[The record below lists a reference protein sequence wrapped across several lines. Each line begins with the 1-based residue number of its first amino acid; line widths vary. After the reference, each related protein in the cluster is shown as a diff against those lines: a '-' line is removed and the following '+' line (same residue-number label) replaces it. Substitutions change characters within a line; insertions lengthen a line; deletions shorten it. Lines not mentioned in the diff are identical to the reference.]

1 MKKTIQ
7 TIAVALCALGTTVLT
22 SCFKDEPLN
31 AECDIES
38 VAVHVPQPTQAFF
51 NLSDTL
57 QNVQSADSVI
67 TFSVRSGADLS
78 AARLDI
84 ATTSGAK
91 LEQTGG
97 GQPQV
102 GGEVRYKVSSEDGNW
117 RRYYTIRFVPV
128 THTVNDTI
136 KFDFEHFELE
146 PRAGAYYIWHNVM
159 PDGTLGNDWATG
171 NPGFQLSRGSAK
183 PNEYP
188 TVPLAEGYDG
198 TGIKLITRDTGAFG
212 VIANMRLAAGNFF
225 LGTFDVGS
233 ALKDAMKATRFGIS
247 FDKKPVKFTGYYKY
261 APGEKY
267 QDRSGKKV
275 DGVVDEGSIYAV
287 LYRNHDSQGN
297 AVVLDGNDVL
307 TSPQIVAIAK
317 VPKVDA
323 TTGWTAF
330 EVAFDYSEGINSE
343 LLASRGYNLAVVFS
357 SSVKGDQFQGA
368 VGSELCVDKV
378 RVICATEE

>member
-1 MKKTIQ
+1 MKKTIK
-7 TIAVALCALGTTVLT
+7 TIGVALCAICTTALT

-38 VAVHVPQPTQAFF
+38 VTVHVPQPAQAFF

-67 TFSVRSGADLS
+67 TFSVRSSADLS
-78 AARLDI
+78 AASLDI
-84 ATTSGAK
+84 ATTPGAK
-91 LEQTGG
+91 LEQIGG
-97 GQPQV
+97 GLPQV
-102 GGEVRYKVSSEDGNW
+102 GQEMRYRVTSEDGRW
-117 RRYYTIRFVPV
+117 QRTYAVRFTPV

-136 KFDFEHFELE
+136 KFDFEHYELE
-146 PRAGAYYIWHNVM
+146 PKAGAYYIWHNVM
-159 PDGTLGNDWATG
+159 PDGALGNDWATG
-171 NPGFQLSRGSAK
+171 NPGFQMSRGSAK
-183 PNEYP
+183 PDEYP

-198 TGIKLITRDTGAFG
+198 AGIKLTTRDTGPFG
-212 VIANMRLAAGNFF
+212 VMVNMRLAAGNFF

-233 ALKDAMKATRFGIS
+233 ALKDAMKATRFGVS

-261 APGEKY
+261 APGEKF
-267 QDRSGKKV
+267 QDRTGKKV

-317 VPKVDA
+317 VPKVGA

-357 SSVKGDQFQGA
+357 SSAKGDQFQGA
-368 VGSELCVDKV
+368 VGSELCVDRV

>member
-1 MKKTIQ
+1 MKKTIK
-7 TIAVALCALGTTVLT
+7 TIAVALCAICATALT

-38 VAVHVPQPTQAFF
+38 VAVHVSQPAQAFF

-67 TFSVRSGADLS
+67 TFSVRSSADLS
-78 AARLDI
+78 AARIDI
-84 ATTSGAK
+84 ATTPGAK
-91 LEQTGG
+91 LEQISG

-102 GGEVRYKVSSEDGNW
+102 GQEMRYRVTSEDGRW
-117 RRYYTIRFVPV
+117 QRTYAIRFAPV

-146 PRAGAYYIWHNVM
+146 PKAGAYYIWHNVM
-159 PDGTLGNDWATG
+159 PDGALGNDWATG
-171 NPGFQLSRGSAK
+171 NPGFQMSRGSAK
-183 PNEYP
+183 PDEYP

-198 TGIKLITRDTGAFG
+198 AGIKLTTRDTGPFG
-212 VIANMRLAAGNFF
+212 VMVNMRIAAGNFF

-233 ALKDAMKATRFGIS
+233 ALKDAMKATRFGVS

-261 APGEKY
+261 APGEKF

-275 DGVVDEGSIYAV
+275 DGVIDEGSVYAV

-317 VPKVDA
+317 VAKVEA

-330 EVAFDYSEGINSE
+330 EVAFEYSEGINSE

-357 SSVKGDQFQGA
+357 SSAKGDQFQGA

>member
-1 MKKTIQ
+1 MKKTIK
-7 TIAVALCALGTTVLT
+7 TIAVALCAICATALT

-38 VAVHVPQPTQAFF
+38 VAVHVPQPAQAFF

-67 TFSVRSGADLS
+67 TFSVRSSADLS
-78 AARLDI
+78 ASSLDI
-84 ATTSGAK
+84 ATTPGAK
-91 LEQTGG
+91 LEQISGG
-97 GQPQV
+97 VPQV
-102 GGEVRYKVSSEDGNW
+102 GREMRYRVTSEDGRW
-117 RRYYTIRFVPV
+117 QRTYAIRFAPV
-128 THTVNDTI
+128 SHTVNDTI

-146 PRAGAYYIWHNVM
+146 PKAGAYYIWHNVM
-159 PDGTLGNDWATG
+159 PDGALGNDWATG
-171 NPGFQLSRGSAK
+171 NPGFQMSRGSAK
-183 PNEYP
+183 PDEYP

-198 TGIKLITRDTGAFG
+198 AGIKLTTRDTGPFG
-212 VIANMRLAAGNFF
+212 VMVNMRIAAGNFF

-233 ALKDAMKATRFGIS
+233 ALKDAMKATRFGVS

-261 APGEKY
+261 APGEKF

-275 DGVVDEGSIYAV
+275 DGVIDEGSVYAV

-317 VPKVDA
+317 VAKVEA

-330 EVAFDYSEGINSE
+330 EVAFEYSEGINSE

-357 SSVKGDQFQGA
+357 SSAKGDQFQGA

>member
-1 MKKTIQ
+1 MRKTIRI
-7 TIAVALCALGTTVLT
+7 TAVALCAIGTTALT

-31 AECDIES
+31 AECDIET
-38 VAVHVPQPTQAFF
+38 VAVHVPQPAQAFF

-67 TFSVRSGADLS
+67 SFSVRSSADLS
-78 AARLDI
+78 AAHLDI
-84 ATTSGAK
+84 TTTSGAK

-97 GQPQV
+97 GELKV
-102 GGEVRYKVSSEDGNW
+102 GGEVRYRVTSEDGHW
-117 RRYYTIRFVPV
+117 QRTYAIRFTPV

-136 KFDFEHFELE
+136 KFDFEHYELE
-146 PRAGAYYIWHNVM
+146 PKAGAYYIWRDVT
-159 PDGTLGNDWATG
+159 PDGPLGNDWATG
-171 NPGFQLSRGSAK
+171 NPGFQMSRGSAK
-183 PNEYP
+183 PDEYP
-188 TVPLAEGYDG
+188 TVPLAEGCDG
-198 TGIKLITRDTGAFG
+198 AGIKLTTRDTGPFG
-212 VIANMRLAAGNFF
+212 VMVNMRLAAGNFF

-233 ALKDAMKATRFGIS
+233 ALKDAMKATRFGVG

-261 APGEKY
+261 APGEKF
-267 QDRSGKKV
+267 QDRAGKKV
-275 DGVVDEGSIYAV
+275 DGVIDEGSIYAV

-317 VPKVDA
+317 VPKVEA

-357 SSVKGDQFQGA
+357 SSAKGDQFQGA
-368 VGSELCVDKV
+368 IGSELCVDKV